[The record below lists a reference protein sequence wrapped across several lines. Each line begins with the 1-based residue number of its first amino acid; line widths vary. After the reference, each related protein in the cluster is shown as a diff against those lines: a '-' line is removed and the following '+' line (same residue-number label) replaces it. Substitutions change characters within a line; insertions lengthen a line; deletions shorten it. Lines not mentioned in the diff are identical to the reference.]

1 MNRTLPSAQ
10 LQAFTAMP
18 RKTLCG
24 SKPAP
29 LALEARLM
37 FDGAAIATERPVIQ
51 PEATGAEAAVQPL
64 DKGIAAVET
73 KAPREAA
80 EAPPSTAAPR
90 EIVFVDPGV
99 TDWQKLLQG
108 KPQDAVV
115 IMLDPA
121 RDGLSQ
127 MAEALQGKSGIDAI
141 HVISH
146 GSDGR
151 LILGGKNVDQT
162 TLAAHADDLQ
172 KIGQAL
178 GTNGD
183 ILLYGCDIARGSAG
197 AAFVDAVARAT
208 GADVAA
214 STDATGSAAKG
225 GDWALE
231 YAAGQ
236 IDAAPVV
243 RAADVSGYN
252 GLLASSK
259 VTIDLDQ
266 DNSSG
271 ATGFDYQATY
281 DYREGRYPVCDSDA
295 LIQLADGLTW
305 ENVGGVRISI
315 EDPKPGDRLDLDFAY
330 DHKVYISE
338 GASWVEFKA
347 GWREQSLADWY
358 DSIKRVNFIVNTAD
372 NSDRTIK
379 FTIWERTW
387 SGLRDG
393 YAYATIKVPVNNP
406 ASISVA
412 PGSDNNVVE
421 AGAGVAGD
429 ASAGGRLTVSDDIGQ
444 TGFRVPANGSLN
456 GAYGRFTFNAST
468 GDWGY
473 SLDNVKADKLT
484 AGQSVSDML
493 TVRSYDGTASYEI
506 KVNIAG
512 SNDAAVISG
521 TGTANLSETDAILT
535 TSGKVNVSDVD
546 GAAMFK
552 AQSNVLGSN
561 AYGRFSLAAD
571 GSWNY
576 ETSSAHNE
584 FVAGRTYTDRLTVE
598 SADGTKSTITVSIL
612 GTNDAA
618 VITGTAAGSVTE
630 DVNVS
635 LFGNLKTTGT
645 LAVSD
650 PDAGE
655 SEFRTTVS
663 SGSGAW
669 GDLQIGRD
677 GKWAYLVANRDV
689 QGLKAGET
697 HTDTFTVRSEDG
709 TATQTIS
716 VTIHG
721 ANDAPQI
728 VPWPFGGVMENAD
741 ISTVVY
747 SARATDRDQGDALT
761 WSLAG
766 ADAAAF
772 TIDANGD
779 VRLKSSANFEVK
791 DQYRLTVVASDAL
804 KAQDRQDVL
813 ILVGDADDPTVVSGD
828 LAGSIDENATKITG
842 DLNASD
848 EDSAA
853 NFFEADQRGKFGR
866 FVMDPDGN
874 WSYTLNSPM
883 DRLAAGQTLSE
894 TFTIYVHEH
903 PWGEKQ
909 AREVTVTIVGTNDA
923 AVISGDK
930 DGQIVESDVA
940 QSVGGKL
947 SATDVDGPGKP
958 VPRSAESLGSDTA
971 RAMKAIDG
979 GVPAKETFFIPSEQ
993 IGQYGRFEIARDGT
1007 WNYVMDG
1014 PHNEFEQGK
1023 LYTDSFIV
1031 RTADGTEQ
1039 KVTVTIEGTSD
1050 VVPRAKPAAT
1060 ANLSGSERSPFADSP
1075 SNPLRVAGMRGDL
1088 NRTSVPGQN
1097 FAQSGGSVGFNPEA
1111 LVAQAPTAA
1120 GMPADLSGFERF
1132 ELVRAEVM
1140 TSNDDW
1146 VVHVKADRLVSFGL
1160 PESMMKGPQAPDFVV
1175 VQSDGQPLP
1184 EWLAFDPNS
1193 GMFAGKTQPEMAGRT
1208 IRLQLT
1214 GPDAQGQE
1222 RVVRILL
1229 TVDRSGLESMA
1240 LESPTSTIRV
1250 SGEAHGRTQESGSE
1264 ALGRASLSEQLRAHR
1279 QHAAPPQVHA

>member
-473 SLDNVKADKLT
+473 SLDNAKADQLT
-484 AGQSVSDML
+484 AGQSVSDTL
-493 TVRSYDGTASYEI
+493 TVRSYDGTASHEI
-506 KVNIAG
+506 KVSITG

-521 TGTANLSETDAILT
+521 TGTASLSETDAVLT

-546 GAAMFK
+546 GAATVK
-552 AQSNVLGSN
+552 AQSNVPGSGN
-561 AYGRFSLAAD
+561 YGTFDIDTQGNWSYRA
-571 GSWNY
+571 N
-576 ETSSAHNE
+576 TAHNE
-584 FVAGRTYTDRLTVE
+584 FEAGKTYTDTLSIETADGTKGLLTVTITGSNDAAVISGTGTARLTETDAVLSASGTLTVSDIDSSPTFTAQNNVTGSQGYGTFSVDAQGNWTYRANTE
-598 SADGTKSTITVSIL
+598 HNEFEAGKTYTDSLTVSSADGTQRTITINIA

-618 VITGTAAGSVTE
+618 VITPVAASLTETDAPLTTSGNLLIADVDSAKTFQVLTNVPGDKGYGKFSVAADGQWSYSMDNAHNEFAAGMT
-630 DVNVS
+630 
-635 LFGNLKTTGT
+635 
-645 LAVSD
+645 
-650 PDAGE
+650 
-655 SEFRTTVS
+655 
-663 SGSGAW
+663 
-669 GDLQIGRD
+669 
-677 GKWAYLVANRDV
+677 Y
-689 QGLKAGET
+689 
-697 HTDTFTVRSEDG
+697 TDTIAVTSADG
-709 TATQTIS
+709 TQSTIS
-716 VTIHG
+716 VTIVG
-721 ANDAPQI
+721 VNDAP
-728 VPWPFGGVMENAD
+728 VALPENKD
-741 ISTVVY
+741 IFANETVKL
-747 SARATDRDQGDALT
+747 D
-761 WSLAG
+761 LA
-766 ADAAAF
+766 F
-772 TIDANGD
+772 
-779 VRLKSSANFEVK
+779 F
-791 DQYRLTVVASDAL
+791 
-804 KAQDRQDVL
+804 
-813 ILVGDADDPTVVSGD
+813 DADDGD
-828 LAGSIDENATKITG
+828 S
-842 DLNASD
+842 
-848 EDSAA
+848 
-853 NFFEADQRGKFGR
+853 
-866 FVMDPDGN
+866 
-874 WSYTLNSPM
+874 
-883 DRLAAGQTLSE
+883 
-894 TFTIYVHEH
+894 
-903 PWGEKQ
+903 
-909 AREVTVTIVGTNDA
+909 
-923 AVISGDK
+923 
-930 DGQIVESDVA
+930 
-940 QSVGGKL
+940 L
-947 SATDVDGPGKP
+947 SAKTINLVGLRG
-958 VPRSAESLGSDTA
+958 G
-971 RAMKAIDG
+971 ID
-979 GVPAKETFFIPSEQ
+979 FDF
-993 IGQYGRFEIARDGT
+993 R
-1007 WNYVMDG
+1007 
-1014 PHNEFEQGK
+1014 QG
-1023 LYTDSFIV
+1023 
-1031 RTADGTEQ
+1031 
-1039 KVTVTIEGTSD
+1039 
-1050 VVPRAKPAAT
+1050 
-1060 ANLSGSERSPFADSP
+1060 
-1075 SNPLRVAGMRGDL
+1075 
-1088 NRTSVPGQN
+1088 
-1097 FAQSGGSVGFNPEA
+1097 
-1111 LVAQAPTAA
+1111 
-1120 GMPADLSGFERF
+1120 
-1132 ELVRAEVM
+1132 
-1140 TSNDDW
+1140 
-1146 VVHVKADRLVSFGL
+1146 
-1160 PESMMKGPQAPDFVV
+1160 
-1175 VQSDGQPLP
+1175 
-1184 EWLAFDPNS
+1184 
-1193 GMFAGKTQPEMAGRT
+1193 
-1208 IRLQLT
+1208 
-1214 GPDAQGQE
+1214 
-1222 RVVRILL
+1222 
-1229 TVDRSGLESMA
+1229 
-1240 LESPTSTIRV
+1240 
-1250 SGEAHGRTQESGSE
+1250 
-1264 ALGRASLSEQLRAHR
+1264 
-1279 QHAAPPQVHA
+1279 